1 MKHLPI
7 VCTLAAITAILTAP
21 VAHAQN
27 LVTNPGFETGNFS
40 GWTQTPAANGTILFI
55 SNGTFN
61 TGSFSTVFAATEFE
75 VDTISQVIATT
86 PGASY
91 TFSFFVFNSVA
102 GDDFFSASWDGN
114 PTVIFNN
121 SASSFPFTQFSFN
134 VTATSASTEI
144 AFAAYDDPDI
154 IFFDDVSVVAVPVVI
169 PEAGT
174 FALAVPALALLGLG
188 VLRRK
193 RTSINAG

>member
-7 VCTLAAITAILTAP
+7 VCTLVAIAAILTAP

-27 LVTNPGFETGNFS
+27 LVTNPGFETGSFS
-40 GWTQTPAANGTILFI
+40 GWTQTLAANGTLLLI

-61 TGSFSTVFAATEFE
+61 TGSFSAGFAATEFE
-75 VDTISQVIATT
+75 VDTISQAIATT

-91 TFSFFVFNSVA
+91 TFSFFVLNSSA
-102 GDDFFSASWDGN
+102 GNDFFSASWDGN

-121 SASSFPFTQFSFN
+121 SASSLPFTQFSFN

-144 AFAAYDDPDI
+144 AFAGYDVPDI
-154 IFFDDVSVVAVPVVI
+154 ILLDDVSVIAVV

-174 FALAVPALALLGLG
+174 FTLAVPALALLGLG